1 MGSYLFLDVDGVL
14 NPETSFATD
23 LDPSFRLHRIN
34 RFDVWVSEKQATWL
48 RDLRRNGTTIV
59 WATTW
64 VENIEMLD
72 ELATILG
79 LPLDMPRI
87 DGMHYGSHVDCG
99 KQPGINRWL
108 VAMGVDPL
116 VNDCVWVDD
125 LLGPND
131 KLWAKVQ
138 GIKAVHVNPKYGL
151 ADKTMVGRIER
162 GLRVKAVT
170 TAR

>member
-1 MGSYLFLDVDGVL
+1 MASYLFLDVDGVL
-14 NPETSFATD
+14 NPEHSFATD

-64 VENIEMLD
+64 IENIEMLD

-87 DGMHYGSHVDCG
+87 DVMDYTSYKDCG
-99 KQPGINRWL
+99 KQPGIFRWL
-108 VAMGVDPL
+108 NKNNIDPDL
-116 VNDCVWVDD
+116 HPCVWVDD

-131 KLWAKVQ
+131 KLWAKVL
-138 GIKAVHVNPKYGL
+138 GIKAVHVNPAHGL
-151 ADKTMVGRIER
+151 ASTGVISRIER
-162 GLRVKAVT
+162 GLKQRT
-170 TAR
+170 RT